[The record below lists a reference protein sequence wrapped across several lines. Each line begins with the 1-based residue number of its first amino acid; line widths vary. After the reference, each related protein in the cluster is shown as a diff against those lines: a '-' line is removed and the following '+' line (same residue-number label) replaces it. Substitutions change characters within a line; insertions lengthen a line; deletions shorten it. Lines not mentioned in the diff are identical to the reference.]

1 MSHYLVFIIQLDNP
15 IVFFYNIFAT
25 LSITS
30 GKLVLKQKKAEAILK
45 TIPLFLENKME
56 RRNADN
62 INILKRLST
71 GIIVPDNLHS
81 KPEINLVH
89 IRNL

>member
-56 RRNADN
+56 RRNAD

-89 IRNL
+89 TRNL